1 MAVTNNN
8 WLNANSTRRYPLD
21 DKATGEADDGTEF
34 PHDIVV
40 DMRLRFPELTAKF
53 AAISS
58 VNCTSK
64 IVTIT
69 ISGCSEYTLSTN
81 EADPAPQ
88 FTPLAVVS
96 LPKPVI
102 SGVPYA
108 VRPISDGVYGWV
120 VFGEGTERRISARF
134 SKVSQALIAPRAAL
148 PYKSGGVKSV
158 SANDASATLAKDVL
172 LRAVGDLDIS
182 YGTRSVRGIGEVKAI
197 VFRLS
202 NQASS
207 ANLFEKYI
215 GKCQGR
221 PESESCKKISVEYLN
236 NIRPDCSGN
245 INLSFISNQISAK
258 RIISTQTTG
267 LAVEIPLGM
276 AEVCTQNDYLPDQ
289 NGKLPNE
296 YTDVCQAI
304 ADAAGDQDAI
314 AETSNA
320 VTDNPSLSSSVLA
333 STLLPYLDALDKP
346 VGSEE
351 APSHFEFI
359 NSTYFYKD
367 TTFHRG
373 FPAGPDTNGL
383 AVYSTGSRFAAVW
396 NDPSNDSHIYQRD
409 YPLVSTTG
417 NRASVSF
424 AFTPSATTGTAGVIL
439 DYCTVYSESCN
450 KYIKAYIIGVF
461 NLSSKRLEVYR
472 WAGLSW
478 ILAAKSSPI
487 PGLAGGTWYTID
499 FQKDITQTSGTK
511 VQYRLNIFYAIDYW
525 STLIPIPI
533 SSSSAV
539 WSGSQSSLSSNSSAV
554 WPELNSSLNSSSSAV
569 WPELNSSLS
578 SSSESYVEVNNTPLP
593 AAGYSVSMADIS
605 LGELSLYS
613 ESNGES
619 DCLTGFGTI
628 NNGAI
633 TFSYFFVG

>member
-1 MAVTNNN
+1 MAITNNN

-21 DKATGEADDGTEF
+21 DKATGEADDGAEF
-34 PHDIVV
+34 PHDIIV

-53 AAISS
+53 AAVSS
-58 VNCTSK
+58 VNCTGK
-64 IVTIT
+64 IVTVT
-69 ISGCSEYTLSTN
+69 ISGCNNYTLSTD
-81 EADPAPQ
+81 EADPVSQ

-108 VRPISDGVYGWV
+108 VRPVANGVYGWI

-134 SKVSQALIAPRAAL
+134 SKVSQALLAPRAAL
-148 PYKSGGVKSV
+148 SYKSEGVRSI
-158 SANDASATLAKDVL
+158 STNDASVALTKDVL

-182 YGTRSVRGIGEVKAI
+182 YGTRNVQGIGEVNAI

-202 NQASS
+202 NQSSS

-236 NIRPDCSGN
+236 NIRPDCFGN

-258 RIISTQTTG
+258 RIISTQITG

-320 VTDNPSLSSSVLA
+320 VTDNPSLSSSVLE

-351 APSHFEFI
+351 APRHFEFI

-373 FPAGPDTNGL
+373 FPAGPDSNGL
-383 AVYSTGSRFAAVW
+383 AVYNTGSRFAAVW
-396 NDPSNDSHIYQRD
+396 NDPSNDSHVYQRD
-409 YPLVSTTG
+409 YPPASTTG
-417 NRASVSF
+417 NRASISF
-424 AFTPSATTGTAGVIL
+424 AFAPSTTTGTAGVIL

-478 ILAAKSSPI
+478 ILVAKSPPI
-487 PGLAGGTWYTID
+487 SGLAGGTWYTID
-499 FQKDITQTSGTK
+499 FQKDINQTSGTK
-511 VQYRLNIFYAIDYW
+511 VQYRLNIFYAADYW

-533 SSSSAV
+533 SSSS
-539 WSGSQSSLSSNSSAV
+539 SSEV
-554 WPELNSSLNSSSSAV
+554 WPGLQNSSSSSEV
-569 WPELNSSLS
+569 WPGLQNSSS
-578 SSSESYVEVNNTPLP
+578 SSAGPVSSSESYVEVNETPLP
-593 AAGYSVSMADIS
+593 AAGYSVSIADIS

-613 ESNGES
+613 ESNGLT
-619 DCLTGFGTI
+619 DCLTGFGTV